1 MFNRYESI
9 LHPSA
14 AYYDAI
20 DGEFTSYQALP
31 DAFGEGKTTTQ
42 VWDTLS
48 KVKLAESAM
57 YKKLCAVAFIVLSIP
72 HSNAGEERLFS
83 QCRKNLTEE
92 RSLLDMKTTLNSI
105 MILKNSDLEPCHS
118 IPIPA
123 AMRKMAKSATAAYN
137 QLHRKKT

>member
-1 MFNRYESI
+1 MFNRYEKI

-20 DGEFTSYQALP
+20 DGEFTNYQALP

-48 KVKLAESAM
+48 KIKLAKRNM
-57 YKKLCAVAFIVLSIP
+57 YKNICAAAFLVLSIP

-92 RSLLDMKTTLNSI
+92 RSLLDMKGTLNNI

-123 AMRKMAKSATAAYN
+123 AMRKLAKCATSAYN
-137 QLHRKKT
+137 QLHRK